1 MVVSSSMDP
10 PLQAGLSPP
19 FLTSTEQAGAGFASL
34 APWQAAG
41 EADASTGR
49 ALSSPSLSPGFRCGT
64 LVRPWHFSTLG

>member
-41 EADASTGR
+41 EADASTVLPIPKPR
-49 ALSSPSLSPGFRCGT
+49 
-64 LVRPWHFSTLG
+64 V